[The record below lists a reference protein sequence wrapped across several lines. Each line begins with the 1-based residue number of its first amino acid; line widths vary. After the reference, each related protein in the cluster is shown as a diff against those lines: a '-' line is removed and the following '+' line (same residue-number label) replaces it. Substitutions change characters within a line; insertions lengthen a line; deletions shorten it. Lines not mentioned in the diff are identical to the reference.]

1 MRFSMGKHRAALSRM
16 GLGAPASEKT
26 SATDPRIHVSLSHL
40 RGLAPAARAISFL
53 PRQPA
58 TSALQGRHRSRIR
71 GRGLDFEELRDYLP
85 GDDVRAI
92 DWKVTARAGK
102 PYVRVYSEE
111 RDRPTLIVVD
121 QRMSMF
127 FGSVRNTKAVTAAEC
142 AAIAAHRVTAQG
154 DRVGGIVFGDQDM
167 VELRPGRGQAALTR
181 MLTAVATANARLSAT
196 APTVT
201 PMALNDVLK
210 SVRKLATRDHLVILI
225 SDFDAADAA
234 TERHLGTIAQ
244 HNDLV
249 LAVVRDPASAQLP
262 EAGTI
267 TGTDGAKQAELNMSD
282 AQMRSDVLALSADRL
297 AQVRTW
303 QNRIGLSVLS
313 LSTAEE
319 TLPQVVQALGGV
331 RR

>member
-1 MRFSMGKHRAALSRM
+1 MGKHRAALSRM
-16 GLGAPASEKT
+16 GLGAAASEKT

-40 RGLAPAARAISFL
+40 RGLAPAARAVSFL

-58 TSALQGRHRSRIR
+58 TSVLQGRHRSRIR

-102 PYVRVYSEE
+102 PYVRVYTEE

-154 DRVGGIVFGDQDM
+154 DRVGGIVFSDQDM

-210 SVRKLATRDHLVILI
+210 SVRKLAIRDHLVILI
-225 SDFDAADAA
+225 SDFDAADAADAA

-249 LAVVRDPASAQLP
+249 LAVVRDPTSAQLP